1 MRTDLAYMQIVLYSE
16 QNAGVAQWLTKGK
29 VMELIAPTLT
39 SIGQDVAQFRAE
51 ISATQGQ
58 IASKSGVGESRVS
71 CIEKGEAGMPNDLG
85 KILDALTALGSAGA
99 ASYGAFLAKD
109 WQYVE
114 RPDFSNPQRDVLELA
129 EQGLSKI
136 ADFLE
141 QEERPWP
148 LKRQL
153 ERQRGAIEASAAYLG
168 KNTHQIAFI
177 GEVGVGKS
185 TAISFLYGLLDP
197 TSSVSAFGERVVLE
211 TGGGR
216 TTLCEVN
223 IRRGPG
229 FGIVVQAQSDEEMRN
244 LVGDFCAAIWLRR
257 SEGGGQKNDSVSVS
271 EEMLRA
277 LRNMSGLTVRSER
290 DAKGPTKSRDQA
302 AELASQ
308 CTTEE
313 EFRARVI
320 ELMKLELRTRRE
332 IWIEDGGAKTAMQQL
347 RKLFRDINN
356 GRIDDVPLPASIDL
370 IIPNFGSE
378 VPGLVVSAVDTK
390 GLDEIAVRADLDAR
404 LKDARTHVVLCSTFN
419 QAPSVSVKLLLDHL
433 RNAHGLRVDAK
444 VSVLALPR
452 DDEAMAVKDDSGE
465 PPIDDED
472 GYNMKREQI
481 RRTLASGDG
490 AMNDVPILF
499 FNAKKDD
506 AAKLRGQLI
515 EQVVRLRKSYEKRLL
530 DECAAVNDVV
540 QHHKV
545 QAFTSAVQAVADQLS
560 NFLGA
565 HAPLPPR
572 VRQPSAEL
580 IEAMD
585 KIRYASTIWA
595 MTRRKGEYY
604 KFSVSHQVGA
614 GGAKDALLRS
624 KTWFEKLQ
632 GVLDT
637 LKQDPDLALA
647 KNTIKQ
653 VEVSAEGWRRTFA
666 EAARTAAVE
675 VYRGP
680 LQADVGLWSHCAA
693 QWGAGPGF
701 KSRVEGIIR
710 AWFEKQT
717 ELNQKLEGVMAA
729 RWGKIVVRPLERLSD
744 ESADELPDDVRPTNV
759 LPFAPR
765 VSA

>member
-1 MRTDLAYMQIVLYSE
+1 
-16 QNAGVAQWLTKGK
+16 
-29 VMELIAPTLT
+29 MESIASAPI
-39 SIGQDVAQFRAE
+39 SIGQDIAQFRADL
-51 ISATQGQ
+51 SATQSQ
-58 IASKSGVGESRVS
+58 LASKSGVDQSRVS
-71 CIEKGEAGMPNDLG
+71 RIEKGEIGTPSELG
-85 KILDALTALGSAGA
+85 KILDALTALGSKGA
-99 ASYGAFLAKD
+99 ADYGAYLTKD

-114 RPDFSNPQRDVLELA
+114 RPDFSNPQRNILELA
-129 EQGLSKI
+129 EEGLRQI

-141 QEERPWP
+141 EEERPWP

-153 ERQRGAIEASAAYLG
+153 ERQRAAIEVSAVYLG

-197 TSSVSAFGERVVLE
+197 TSPANDLRERVVLE
-211 TGGGR
+211 TGGGH

-244 LVGDFCAAIWLRR
+244 LVGDFCAATWLRR
-257 SEGGGQKNDSVSVS
+257 SGGDSQKNDSVNVS
-271 EEMLRA
+271 EEVQRA
-277 LRNMSGLTVRSER
+277 LRNMSGLTVRRER
-290 DAKGPTKSRDQA
+290 DAKGKTNSRDQA

-308 CTTEE
+308 CATEE

-320 ELMKLELRTRRE
+320 ERMKLELRTRRE
-332 IWIEDGGAKTAMQQL
+332 IWIEDGVAKAAMQQL

-356 GRIDDVPLPASIDL
+356 GRVGDVPLPGSIDL
-370 IIPNFGSE
+370 LIPGFGSE
-378 VPGLVVSAVDTK
+378 VPGLAVSAVDTK
-390 GLDEIAVRADLDAR
+390 GLDEVAVRADLDAR
-404 LKDARTHVVLCSTFN
+404 LKDTRTHVVLCSTFN
-419 QAPSVSVKLLLDHL
+419 QAPSTSVQLLLDHL
-433 RNAHGLRVDAK
+433 RNAHGQRVDAGK

-472 GYNMKREQI
+472 GYHQKRDQI
-481 RRTLASGDG
+481 LRTLASGDG
-490 AMNDVPILF
+490 ALNGVPILF

-506 AAKLRGQLI
+506 AAKVRGQLI
-515 EQVVRLRKSYEKRLL
+515 EQIIRLRKSYEERLL
-530 DECAAVNDVV
+530 DECAAADEVV
-540 QHHKV
+540 RHHET

-565 HAPLPPR
+565 HGPLPPR

-580 IEAMD
+580 IEAMGA
-585 KIRYASTIWA
+585 IRYASTIWA
-595 MTRRKGEYY
+595 MTRRNGEYY
-604 KFSVSHQVGA
+604 NFSVSHQVGA

-624 KTWFEKLQ
+624 RTWFEKLQ

-637 LKQDPDLALA
+637 LKQDDDLVLA
-647 KNTIKQ
+647 QKTIQQ
-653 VEVSAEGWRRTFA
+653 VEVSAEGWRRAFA

-680 LQADVGLWSHCAA
+680 LEADVGLWSHCAA

-701 KSRVEGIIR
+701 KGRVERIIR
-710 AWFEKQT
+710 DWFEKQT

-729 RWGKIVVRPLERLSD
+729 LWEETVVRPLERLSD
-744 ESADELPDDVRPTNV
+744 ESAGELPEDIRPANV
-759 LPFAPR
+759 VPFARR
-765 VSA
+765 VTA